1 MNDGSPNSR
10 FDVERSTF
18 DAQASRR
25 AFSPVDDTQ
34 TDLEKLEKY
43 SGDVDW
49 TYLKPHYEAGSMI
62 YVDPALDLKTA
73 GLAFT
78 NDDKEQVQGW
88 LKSGDLV
95 QPCNLHVAYWIET
108 QVHFNAM
115 IVRPFVLAQ
124 PIQMA
129 AL

>member
-1 MNDGSPNSR
+1 MADDSLNHSLGK

-18 DAQASRR
+18 DVQAKRR
-25 AFSPVDDTQ
+25 DFSPAEDNQ
-34 TDLEKLEKY
+34 SDLEKLEKY

-49 TYLKPHYEAGSMI
+49 SYLKPHYEAGSMI
-62 YVDPALDLKTA
+62 YVDPALDLKAA

-78 NDDKEQVQGW
+78 NDDKDQVKAW

-95 QPCNLHVAYWIET
+95 QPCDLHVQHWKEADI
-108 QVHFNAM
+108 HFSAM

-124 PIQMA
+124 PIQ
-129 AL
+129 